1 MVSLKYFFL
10 VLVAILALF
19 LAGCLEQESQPSPTP
34 TVMPTGSITATPTP
48 TLDATISPARDL
60 TGKWVGS
67 AAFTED
73 NIYAGAASG
82 EVLCAW
88 SGTFTLD
95 LVQRGNDVI
104 GYLNKGTAA
113 VWSSFD
119 FKITGHTQTIRSQ
132 TGSVPPAGCWV
143 PQNSVWSAG
152 IDEGT
157 ISSSSIRLST
167 GGIPTFSGSFT
178 SDQMSL
184 SLVNCLLKAGD
195 SCTVV
200 DGEKWK
206 ITLVRQPS

>member
-1 MVSLKYFFL
+1 MTGLKHFFV

-19 LAGCLEQESQPSPTP
+19 LAGCLEQESQSSPTP
-34 TVMPTGSITATPTP
+34 TGIPTGSITVTPTP
-48 TLDATISPARDL
+48 TLDATISPARDV

-73 NIYAGAASG
+73 NIYAGDASG
-82 EVLCAW
+82 EVLCSW

-95 LVQRGNDVI
+95 LVQRGNDVV
-104 GYLNKGTAA
+104 GYFNKGTAA
-113 VWSSFD
+113 LWSSFD
-119 FKITGHTQTIRSQ
+119 FKITGHTQTILSQ
-132 TGSVPPAGCWV
+132 TGTVPPAGCWV
-143 PQNSVWSAG
+143 PQGSAWNAG

-157 ISSSSIRLST
+157 ISSSSIKLST

-178 SDQMSL
+178 SDHMSL

-200 DGEKWK
+200 DGAKWK
-206 ITLVRQPS
+206 ITLVRQPN